1 MPGTSHPPGP
11 SSRAADDILL
21 KAHLNPKRTS
31 RETGLAKAEI
41 GIIGGSGLYNMDGL
55 TNVTEHRIETPFG
68 APSEV
73 FALGTLEGRKVA
85 FLARP
90 RQGPPHPP

>member
-1 MPGTSHPPGP
+1 
-11 SSRAADDILL
+11 
-21 KAHLNPKRTS
+21 
-31 RETGLAKAEI
+31 LAKAEI